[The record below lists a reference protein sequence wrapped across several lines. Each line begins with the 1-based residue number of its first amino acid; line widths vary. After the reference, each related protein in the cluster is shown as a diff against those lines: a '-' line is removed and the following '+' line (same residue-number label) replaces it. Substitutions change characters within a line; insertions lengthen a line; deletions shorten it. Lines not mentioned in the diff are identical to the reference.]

1 LLNPQSKISE
11 LSFSGSANLL
21 VATRDSYNGLMEV
34 GIREAKNN
42 LSKLIELALAG
53 EEIFLSNRGERVL
66 QLVPTPRKATANRGR
81 GEWKDKIKLY
91 AGWDSAEADR
101 EIENTFEVLHEDVRQ

>member
-1 LLNPQSKISE
+1 
-11 LSFSGSANLL
+11 LL

-53 EEIFLSNRGERVL
+53 EEIFLSNRGERIL
-66 QLVPTPRKATANRGR
+66 QLVPTPRRATANRGR
-81 GEWKDKIKLY
+81 GEWKNKTKLY
-91 AGWDSAEADR
+91 AGWDSAAVDR
-101 EIENTFEVLHEDVRQ
+101 EIEKTFEALHEDVR